1 MNKIQ
6 KITIFSI
13 TISFAFFC
21 IILFLSYKDLIN
33 VEFLENKGTNIL
45 FASLSFLLGLLLIIG
60 AVYLVKIKNKYAYK
74 TFPIYGLSMI
84 AENIELLVGGTDDTL
99 FPNLSSILLIV
110 AILIDY
116 KYKTGLYH
124 IFFGR
129 KIKE

>member
-1 MNKIQ
+1 MNKIL
-6 KITIFSI
+6 KITTLSI
-13 TISFAFFC
+13 TISFAIFC
-21 IILFLSYKDLIN
+21 IILYLLYKDLIN
-33 VEFLENKGTNIL
+33 IELLENKGIDNI
-45 FASLSFLLGLLLIIG
+45 FATLSFLIGLLMIFG
-60 AVYLVKIKNKYAYK
+60 SVYLVKFKNKYAYK

-84 AENIELLVGGTDDTL
+84 AESIELLIGGTDGAWFST
-99 FPNLSSILLIV
+99 LSSILLIV